1 MRSAIIR
8 VIIKLLILSFLKIKH
23 KGFREFFFLLMLK
36 SALLIA
42 SQIRKFVMVMI

>member
-23 KGFREFFFLLMLK
+23 KGFREFFPFNAEI
-36 SALLIA
+36 SAA
-42 SQIRKFVMVMI
+42 DSQSD